1 MQSTSLTVG
10 GFNQQNFARSLLP
23 GNAEKGLS
31 QHFVGFFLNL
41 CMGSSVVW
49 SPQTKTSK
57 TKQSVV
63 FFTVKCK
70 TYSIDKEETS
80 IMILKSFSY
89 KVISTD
95 MLVYLNIIFNIIIQ
109 TNIYYFT
116 CFAHIKQTI

>member
-1 MQSTSLTVG
+1 MQSTSLTV
-10 GFNQQNFARSLLP
+10 R

-31 QHFVGFFLNL
+31 QHIVGIFLNL

-57 TKQSVV
+57 KTECC

-70 TYSIDKEETS
+70 TYSIDKKETS
-80 IMILKSFSY
+80 IMILKSFIY

-109 TNIYYFT
+109 TNMP
-116 CFAHIKQTI
+116 IKFITLHVSHT